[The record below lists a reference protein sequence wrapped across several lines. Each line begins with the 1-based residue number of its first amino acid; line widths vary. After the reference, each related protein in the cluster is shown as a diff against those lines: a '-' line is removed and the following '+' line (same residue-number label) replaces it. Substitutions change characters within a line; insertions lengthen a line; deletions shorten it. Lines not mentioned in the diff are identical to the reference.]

1 MGGLNE
7 ILLGSRSARR
17 QARADADRYP
27 GFGGQGLD
35 QYPDCP

>member
-7 ILLGSRSARR
+7 ILLGSPGARGASA
-17 QARADADRYP
+17 ADSDRYP